1 MEIMVQKRKEKKLT
15 QAELAQMVGCSQR
28 AIAGYELEER
38 KPSVPMAQRIG
49 AVLGFPWTE
58 FFPDGTAGD
67 LDEWAKG
74 VNVDAFGEGT

>member
-15 QAELAQMVGCSQR
+15 QADLAQMVGCSQR

-49 AVLGFPWTE
+49 QALGFPWTD
-58 FFPDGTAGD
+58 FFETTGKN
-67 LDEWAKG
+67 E
-74 VNVDAFGEGT
+74 EGQKNDF

>member
-49 AVLGFPWTE
+49 QTLGFPWTRFYE
-58 FFPDGTAGD
+58 
-67 LDEWAKG
+67 DEEKG
-74 VNVDAFGEGT
+74 EEDENE